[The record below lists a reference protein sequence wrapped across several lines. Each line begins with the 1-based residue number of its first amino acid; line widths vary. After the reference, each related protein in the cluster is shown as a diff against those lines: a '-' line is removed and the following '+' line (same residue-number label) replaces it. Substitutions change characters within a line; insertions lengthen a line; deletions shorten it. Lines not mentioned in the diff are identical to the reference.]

1 MTRPQRHLSALLAAL
16 LAAAPAVQ
24 AQEQP
29 QAPLNSDAV
38 HHTVIS
44 NTAVRQDS
52 ATAEQRLGERVVFRS
67 MDEPRTE
74 LVGYLFR
81 PEGPTPES
89 GAPAVVL
96 LHGRGGVYST
106 LAGGVY
112 EARTLTLR
120 LKFWAEY
127 WTDRGYYALV
137 VDSFGPRGY
146 PTGFAAGTY
155 SSRPPEINEVTIRP
169 LDAYGALRFLRSL
182 EGVADDRIGL
192 MGFSNGAS
200 TVLSALADDKPGDMR
215 RIGFRAGLALYPG
228 CGLQGRFRRE
238 YKAYAPVE
246 VFMGTAD
253 QEVSPESCRTLV
265 DRAQAAGA
273 SVNLTL
279 YPDAAH
285 GFDDPSRS
293 RQAVAA
299 NAAATEDL
307 RGRVDRFFEAQLAP
321 R

>member
-1 MTRPQRHLSALLAAL
+1 MKRLMMTTVFATLLSASTPTFA
-16 LAAAPAVQ
+16 
-24 AQEQP
+24 
-29 QAPLNSDAV
+29 
-38 HHTVIS
+38 
-44 NTAVRQDS
+44 RQDEP
-52 ATAEQRLGERVVFRS
+52 TPPVEQTVGERIAFRS
-67 MDEPRTE
+67 MDEAHTE

-81 PEGPTPES
+81 PAGPTPEG

-96 LHGRGGVYST
+96 MHGRGGVYSS
-106 LAGGVY
+106 LAAGVY

-120 LKFWAEY
+120 LKFWADY
-127 WTDRGYYALV
+127 WTDRGYFALV

-155 SSRPPEINEVTIRP
+155 SSRPPEVNEVTIRP
-169 LDAYGALRFLRSL
+169 LDAYGALRFLRGL
-182 EGVADDRIGL
+182 DGVADDRVGL

-200 TVLSALADDKPGDMR
+200 TVLAALADDKPGDMR

-228 CGLQGRFRRE
+228 CGLQGRFRQAYE
-238 YKAYAPVE
+238 TYAPVE

-253 QEVSPESCRTLV
+253 QEVSPESCQTLV

-273 SVNLTL
+273 PVNLTL

-285 GFDDPSRS
+285 GFDDPGQS

-299 NAAATEDL
+299 NATATRDV
-307 RGRVDRFFEAQLAP
+307 RSRVDRFFEAQLAA

>member
-1 MTRPQRHLSALLAAL
+1 MMKRLMMATAVAAIVAASTPASARQD
-16 LAAAPAVQ
+16 AAPPPAT
-24 AQEQP
+24 EQ
-29 QAPLNSDAV
+29 
-38 HHTVIS
+38 TV
-44 NTAVRQDS
+44 
-52 ATAEQRLGERVVFRS
+52 GERIVFRS
-67 MDEPRTE
+67 MDEARTE

-81 PEGPTPES
+81 PVGTTPEG

-96 LHGRGGVYST
+96 MHGRGGVYSS
-106 LAGGVY
+106 LADGVY
-112 EARTLTLR
+112 EAQNLTLR
-120 LKFWAEY
+120 LKFWADY
-127 WTDRGYYALV
+127 WTDRGYYVLV

-146 PTGFAAGTY
+146 PIGFAAGTY

-169 LDAYGALRFLRSL
+169 LDAYGALRFLRSVDD
-182 EGVADDRIGL
+182 VADDRIGL

-228 CGLQGRFRRE
+228 CGLQGRFRQA
-238 YKAYAPVE
+238 YKTYAPVE
-246 VFMGTAD
+246 VFIGTAD

-273 SVNLTL
+273 PVNLTV

-299 NAAATEDL
+299 NATATQDV
-307 RGRVDRFFEAQLAP
+307 RSRVDRFFEAQLAP